1 VSLLSSPLTPISRPI
16 VSQGTPRTIVRTV
29 CQPARQPAKP
39 SQSVRGENFI
49 KRFECVGRGFT

>member
-1 VSLLSSPLTPISRPI
+1 VSLSSPLSPIPRPG
-16 VSQGTPRTIVRTV
+16 VSQGTPRIVRTV